1 MFRPSELR
9 PRNLFCPYGSPPQVM
24 SRSPS
29 SGGYVQT
36 PRVMPQMAQN
46 SSYGPPPQVEPQML
60 QDGCHVPPPNT
71 APQMAQNGSH
81 ISRVVT
87 PPHSAR
93 VGAAAGGGYAGAAPA
108 ESAATGCCSQ
118 AKGCI
123 FAVGNQSW
131 FTITE
136 LLRAFHRAVPM
147 RHLLIY
153 VPTATGPFG
162 LQAADHRRLAEER
175 RQALGYQVVTVLD
188 FQFCDVMQARSL
200 IEAAGSEACIYIEG
214 GNTFALRHFA
224 RPFDEMCVRAVR
236 CQGVSYVGV
245 SAGSLLC
252 SSTVQPALWKGL
264 DDPHP
269 PSMPK
274 LDWLNPTM
282 AKGWDLVDGLALFMH
297 FGEEWRAT
305 VNREQ
310 VKWNY
315 RHPLKTIDDFTVAIF
330 TAGSKYAKEVV
341 TANSLTPWPWSP
353 WGGA

>member
-1 MFRPSELR
+1 MVAMPLSP
-9 PRNLFCPYGSPPQVM
+9 PRRLYVPPPQVIPQIAQNSSCLSPPQVESQM
-24 SRSPS
+24 VQ
-29 SGGYVQT
+29 SGSCAVP
-36 PRVMPQMAQN
+36 PRWSNTGCRLRAG
-46 SSYGPPPQVEPQML
+46 SLPPP
-60 QDGCHVPPPNT
+60 
-71 APQMAQNGSH
+71 
-81 ISRVVT
+81 R
-87 PPHSAR
+87 SAR
-93 VGAAAGGGYAGAAPA
+93 ASAAAGDSYACRSPA
-108 ESAATGCCSQ
+108 KAGEATHPGVRRSE
-118 AKGCI
+118 AKGFI
-123 FAVGNQSW
+123 FAIANQSW
-131 FTITE
+131 FTIPE
-136 LLRAFHRAVPM
+136 LLRAFHLAVPM

-153 VPTATGPFG
+153 VPTALGPRG
-162 LQAADHRRLAEER
+162 LPAAEYRRLAEER
-175 RQALGYQVVTVLD
+175 RQSLGYKTVTVLD
-188 FQFCDVMQARSL
+188 FQSCDVMQARSL
-200 IEAAGSEACIYIEG
+200 IEAAGSETCIYLEG
-214 GNTFALRHFA
+214 GNTFFLRHFA
-224 RPFDEMCVRAVR
+224 RPFDEVCVRAVQS
-236 CQGVSYVGV
+236 QGVSCVGV
-245 SAGSLLC
+245 SAGALLC